1 MNFTLPNPFEVRE
14 CCPVLKRSYWLC
26 LKGKVL
32 SGQVLVNRA
41 HLAEGACVSVD
52 CSSWEC
58 VSRLTSFLL
67 DFCSDHRVTSFR
79 DLVHAQEEDDEE
91 EEGQR

>member
-1 MNFTLPNPFEVRE
+1 ME
-14 CCPVLKRSYWLC
+14 
-26 LKGKVL
+26 
-32 SGQVLVNRA
+32 
-41 HLAEGACVSVD
+41 

-58 VSRLTSFLL
+58 VWRLTSFLL